1 MRPTDS
7 ARSLPVVLLIA
18 LALLL
23 AARIGTALWEGRNPP
38 RVYDRVSWLAPAAA
52 IDAAR
57 QHRRPILY
65 EFSAEWCGPCKL
77 LEREFF
83 SDRDR
88 AAQINSLYVP
98 AKVVDRQREE
108 GANPALVDSLQKRYQ
123 IDAFPTL
130 LATTPEG
137 EEVGRIV
144 GYAGAKATGDSL
156 RVFFQR
162 ATLRRPG
169 TMRGMPFP
177 MTPPPDSS
185 QGRS

>member
-1 MRPTDS
+1 MRPTES
-7 ARSLPVVLLIA
+7 ARALPVVLLVA
-18 LALLL
+18 LLLLL
-23 AARIGTALWEGRNPP
+23 AARIGTALWEAKNPP

-65 EFSAEWCGPCKL
+65 EFSAEWCGPCKV
-77 LEREFF
+77 LEREVF

-88 AAQINSLYVP
+88 AAVINTLFVP

-108 GANPALVDSLQKRYQ
+108 GVNPAMVDSLQKRYQ

-130 LATTPEG
+130 LAATPDG
-137 EEVGRIV
+137 EEIGRIV
-144 GYAGAKATGDSL
+144 GYAGPKATADSL
-156 RVFFQR
+156 QAFFRR
-162 ATLRRPG
+162 AMQRRPG
-169 TMRGMPFP
+169 MAPGMPFP
-177 MTPPPDSS
+177 MTPPPDTA

>member
-7 ARSLPVVLLIA
+7 ARALPAVLLIA

-23 AARIGTALWEGRNPP
+23 LARLGTSLWEAKHPP

-52 IDAAR
+52 IDASR

-65 EFSAEWCGPCKL
+65 EFSAEWCGPCKI
-77 LEREFF
+77 LEREVF

-88 AAQINSLYVP
+88 AAAINSMFVP

-108 GANPALVDSLQKRYQ
+108 GANPALVDSLEKHYR
-123 IDAFPTL
+123 IEGFPTL
-130 LATTPEG
+130 LAVTPEG

-144 GYAGAKATGDSL
+144 GYAGRKATADSL
-156 RVFFQR
+156 QTFFQR
-162 ATLRRPG
+162 ALRRRPG
-169 TMRGMPFP
+169 MTPGMPFP
-177 MTPPPDSS
+177 MPAPADSS
-185 QGRS
+185 VGSS

>member
-1 MRPTDS
+1 MRPNDS
-7 ARSLPVVLLIA
+7 ARALPVVLLVA
-18 LALLL
+18 LLLLL
-23 AARIGTALWEGRNPP
+23 AARIGTALWEKKNPP

-52 IDAAR
+52 IDMAR

-77 LEREFF
+77 LEREVF
-83 SDRDR
+83 SNKDR

-108 GANPALVDSLQKRYQ
+108 GANPAVVDSLQKRYR
-123 IDAFPTL
+123 IDSFPTL

-156 RVFFQR
+156 RAFFQR
-162 ATLRRPG
+162 AMLRRPG
-169 TMRGMPFP
+169 MTPGMPFP